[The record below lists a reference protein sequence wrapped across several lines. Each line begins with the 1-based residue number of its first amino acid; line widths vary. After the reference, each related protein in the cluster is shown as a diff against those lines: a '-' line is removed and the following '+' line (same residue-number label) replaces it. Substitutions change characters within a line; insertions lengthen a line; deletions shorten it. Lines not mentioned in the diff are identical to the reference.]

1 MVEDHRRTV
10 ICLLSFVVII
20 TVVLCLNTM
29 LVPNFKVYFT
39 CFFKKTSESIVR
51 KTFNQDQNK
60 MVKKQSIVRKIFNQD
75 QNKMVK
81 KVEIERYEWEIDDGI
96 DKHKVSN
103 IRMQCAN
110 IRNEDRFDCYPEG
123 EITQEACVNRQCCWK
138 PAITDKI
145 NKSVDLLPPLN
156 VPWCYYPKDY
166 LGFKT
171 NKVYNTDIGFNAD
184 LSRTTQSHYPE
195 TIMNLT
201 MEVRYETQTRL
212 RIKVI

>member
-1 MVEDHRRTV
+1 MVEDHRRIV
-10 ICLLSFVVII
+10 ISLLSFVVMI
-20 TVVLCLNTM
+20 TVLLCLNSM
-29 LVPNFKVYFT
+29 LVPNIKVYFT
-39 CFFKKTSESIVR
+39 CFFNKTSESIVR
-51 KTFNQDQNK
+51 KTFHQDENK
-60 MVKKQSIVRKIFNQD
+60 MV
-75 QNKMVK
+75 MK
-81 KVEIERYEWEIDDGI
+81 KVEIERYEWEYHDGI

-103 IRMQCAN
+103 IKMQCAN
-110 IRNEDRFDCYPEG
+110 IRNEDKFDCYPEG
-123 EITQEACVNRQCCWK
+123 GITQAACVKRQCCWK
-138 PAITDKI
+138 PVLMTDKI

-166 LGFKT
+166 LGYKT

-195 TIMNLT
+195 TIMDLT